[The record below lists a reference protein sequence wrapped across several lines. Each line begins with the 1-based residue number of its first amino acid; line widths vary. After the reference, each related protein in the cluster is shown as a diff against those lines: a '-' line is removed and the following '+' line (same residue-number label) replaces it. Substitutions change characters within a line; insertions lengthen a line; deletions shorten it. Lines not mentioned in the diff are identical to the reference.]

1 MSDATAHL
9 AQLFATLGAA
19 GLGLRVATESGTRD
33 HGITLG
39 DVVLM
44 PHQRSALM
52 RLRRVVPQF
61 GGALLADDVGLGKTF
76 VALAFA
82 RDYTDVSVLVPAT
95 LQHTWRGAIARAG
108 DTAAHVRVQSLQAFS
123 RRGARR
129 CATVRDA
136 RLVIIDEAHHL
147 RNPAT
152 LRYAAVAEWC
162 RGAHVLLLSATPVH
176 NRTDDL
182 THLFALFLGRAAH
195 ALSDADRLR
204 LIVRRRH
211 EDTTLTTPAPSI
223 RLLPPHRIGDVPAIT
238 AAILTL
244 PPPLPTRGGRAA
256 AALVALGI
264 LRAWCSSA
272 AACRGL
278 LQRRQLR
285 ASALAGILDEG
296 RWPSRRELAA
306 WSVGDDAMQLGFAAL
321 LVAESDGSTA
331 ATTWAGAADQS
342 NPSTSMLRD
351 ARHALASHQEALDAL
366 VQAVRTV
373 TDDIDRQRIEAV
385 RAMRRALPGHTAL
398 AFTQFS
404 DTVHGLGR
412 LLRWDD
418 GVATLTARGG
428 RVAGGP
434 LTRREVLERVA
445 PLAHGRAAPPPH
457 ERIRLLLTTDLLSEG
472 VNLQDAS
479 VVIHLDLPWTAA
491 AIRQREGR
499 VARLGSPHRDVY
511 VGTIE
516 PPGGSAAVLAIADR
530 LQRKARA
537 ADMSLHPE
545 RRPARARSSWRT
557 TISATPTRS
566 LLAMLE
572 AWYNGA
578 PHAGDVERASNN
590 RAHRTHTDG
599 ITRGRASAP
608 DSPRIAEL
616 HRVRVTA
623 PAAVQA
629 GWLAALAHDD
639 ETRLYGGW
647 CRGPS
652 ARTTAS
658 RTPAVLHALVSAAA
672 SHEPHGD
679 VVSRNPVAHRTVLE
693 SVHRAL
699 SRALTQWHTHT
710 LVEALDAPAVHAQRV
725 LRDLLA
731 GASVRERLQLLPDV
745 RRASQQVRQLRGAAN
760 DARLSE
766 LLRHPGH
773 PDRRAWL
780 DALLTLLH
788 EGLPRSAPTHP
799 DDEMPRAAA
808 EPAPPTGLLALLLL
822 WP

>member
-1 MSDATAHL
+1 MMSGSTTHL
-9 AQLFATLGAA
+9 TRVFATLGAA
-19 GLGLRVATESGTRD
+19 GLGLRIAPHRD
-33 HGITLG
+33 ASDHRITLG

-44 PHQRSALM
+44 PHQRSALA
-52 RLRRVVPQF
+52 RLRRAVPQF

-76 VALAFA
+76 VAIAFA
-82 RDYTDVSVLVPAT
+82 REYAEVSVIVPAA
-95 LQHTWRGAIARAG
+95 LQHTWRSAMARAG
-108 DTAAHVRVQSLQAFS
+108 NAAAHLRVQSLQAFS
-123 RRGARR
+123 RGSPRR
-129 CATVRDA
+129 SAPSALT

-152 LRYAAVAEWC
+152 LRYAAVADWC

-176 NRTDDL
+176 NHADDL
-182 THLFALFLGRAAH
+182 THLLALFLGRAAH

-223 RLLPPHRIGDVPAIT
+223 RLLAPHRIGDVPAIT

-244 PPPLPTRGGRAA
+244 PPPLPTRDGRAA
-256 AALVALGI
+256 SALVALGI

-272 AACRGL
+272 AACRAL

-296 RWPSRRELAA
+296 RWPTRRELAA
-306 WSVGDDAMQLGFAAL
+306 WSVGDDAMQLGFATL
-321 LVAESDGSTA
+321 LVAEPDRTVATASAVMAPDRGAPSASTF
-331 ATTWAGAADQS
+331 
-342 NPSTSMLRD
+342 RE
-351 ARHALASHQEALDAL
+351 ARRALASHEEALDAL
-366 VQAVRTV
+366 AQAVRTV

-385 RAMRRALPGHTAL
+385 RAVRRALPGHTAL

-445 PLAHGRAAPPPH
+445 PLAHGRAAPPAH

-479 VVIHLDLPWTAA
+479 VVIHLDLPWTTA

-499 VARLGSPHRDVY
+499 VARIGSPHREVY
-511 VGTIE
+511 VGAIE
-516 PPGGSAAVLAIADR
+516 PPGGSATVLAIAER

-537 ADMSLHPE
+537 ADASLHPE
-545 RRPARARSSWRT
+545 RRTSRSHASWRA
-557 TISATPTRS
+557 TIGGAPTRG
-566 LLAMLE
+566 LLAMLD
-572 AWYNGA
+572 AWYDAAPNTGDREFASNDRA
-578 PHAGDVERASNN
+578 PH
-590 RAHRTHTDG
+590 
-599 ITRGRASAP
+599 
-608 DSPRIAEL
+608 IAEL
-616 HRVRVTA
+616 HRVRLKA
-623 PAAVQA
+623 PAAVHA
-629 GWLAALAHDD
+629 GWLAAIAHEG

-647 CRGPS
+647 CRGHS
-652 ARTTAS
+652 ARTTAT
-658 RTPAVLHALVSAAA
+658 RAPAVLHALVSAAFA
-672 SHEPHGD
+672 HPPAVE
-679 VVSRNPVAHRTVLE
+679 VSARDPRGHRAVLL
-693 SVHRAL
+693 SVHRAVR
-699 SRALTQWHTHT
+699 RALAHWHTHT
-710 LVEALDAPAVHAQRV
+710 LVDALDAPAVRAQRV

-745 RRASQQVRQLRGAAN
+745 RRASQQVRELRGAGN
-760 DARLSE
+760 EARLRE

-780 DALLTLLH
+780 DTLLGLLH
-788 EGLPRSAPTHP
+788 DGLPRSAHAPRNETSPSP
-799 DDEMPRAAA
+799 DTDAAPHA
-808 EPAPPTGLLALLLL
+808 DLLALLLL

>member
-1 MSDATAHL
+1 MASSTAHL
-9 AQLFATLGAA
+9 AQLLATLGAA
-19 GLGLRVATESGTRD
+19 GLGLRTDATSRATE
-33 HGITLG
+33 HGIELG

-44 PHQRSALM
+44 PHQRSALA
-52 RLRRVVPQF
+52 RLGRAVPQF
-61 GGALLADDVGLGKTF
+61 GGALLADEVGLGKTF

-82 RDYTDVSVLVPAT
+82 RGYADASVIVPAA
-95 LQHTWRGAIARAG
+95 LQQTWRGAIARAG
-108 DTAAHVRVQSLQAFS
+108 TATAHLRVLSLQAFS
-123 RRGARR
+123 RSAP
-129 CATVRDA
+129 DA
-136 RLVIIDEAHHL
+136 SSPSPASRLVIIDEAHHL

-152 LRYAAVAEWC
+152 LRYAAIAEWC

-176 NRTDDL
+176 NRADDL

-195 ALSDADRLR
+195 ALTDADRLR

-211 EDTTLTTPAPSI
+211 DETTLDRPAPTI
-223 RLLPPHRIGDVPAIT
+223 RLLTPHRVADVPAIT
-238 AAILTL
+238 AAIITL
-244 PPPLPTRGGRAA
+244 PPPLPTRDGHVAS
-256 AALVALGI
+256 ALVALGI

-272 AACRGL
+272 AACRAL

-285 ASALAGILDEG
+285 ADALAGILDEG
-296 RWPSRRELAA
+296 RWPTRRELSA
-306 WSVGDDAMQLGFAAL
+306 WSVGDDAMQLGLTAL
-321 LVAESDGSTA
+321 LVAELDGPASIPTTERAAHRHAPAA
-331 ATTWAGAADQS
+331 AT
-342 NPSTSMLRD
+342 LRD
-351 ARHALASHQEALDAL
+351 ARRALASHQEALDAL
-366 VQAVRTV
+366 GHAVRAV
-373 TDDIDRQRIEAV
+373 ADDIDRQRVDAV
-385 RAMRRALPGHTAL
+385 RAIRRARPGHTAL
-398 AFTQFS
+398 AFTQFA

-445 PLAHGRAAPPPH
+445 PFAHGRTAPPPH

-479 VVIHLDLPWTAA
+479 VVIHLDLPWTTA

-499 VARLGSPHRDVY
+499 IARLGSPHREVY

-516 PPGGSAAVLAIADR
+516 PPGGSAAVLAIAER

-537 ADMSLHPE
+537 ADASLHPE
-545 RRPARARSSWRT
+545 RRTA
-557 TISATPTRS
+557 
-566 LLAMLE
+566 
-572 AWYNGA
+572 
-578 PHAGDVERASNN
+578 
-590 RAHRTHTDG
+590 
-599 ITRGRASAP
+599 RASASWRATASTAP
-608 DSPRIAEL
+608 GCTLLAVLHAWYDGAPRTGDTVHAPITRASAAHADGNAHERACSPEPPRIAEL
-616 HRVRVTA
+616 HGVRWRVPR
-623 PAAVQA
+623 AVQA

-647 CRGPS
+647 CRGQS

-672 SHEPHGD
+672 SHEPRDD

-710 LVEALDAPAVHAQRV
+710 LVDALDAPAVHAQRV

-799 DDEMPRAAA
+799 RDETPRADT